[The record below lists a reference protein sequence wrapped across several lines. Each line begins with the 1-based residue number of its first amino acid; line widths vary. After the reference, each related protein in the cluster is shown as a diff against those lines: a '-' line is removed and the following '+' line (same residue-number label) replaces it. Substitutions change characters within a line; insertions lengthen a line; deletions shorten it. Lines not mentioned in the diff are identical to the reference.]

1 VQGLQTSIDAVLQR
15 VRDLRH
21 ELHAHPELSFDVPD
35 TAQRVFEVLDSIGRL
50 QIRRGLAGHGI
61 VAVLNADRP
70 GPCVGLRAELDALPI
85 EEQTGLPYASKNLG
99 RMHACGHDGHMA
111 CLLGAAMVL
120 AERADDLPGKVKFI
134 FQPAEETEGGAQVMC
149 EQGALEEPH
158 VDCLFALHGWPTLPL
173 GLIATAAGPQLAS
186 TNPFELRIKGKGCH
200 AAHPHQG
207 IDPIMVSARIIDGLQ
222 TIASR
227 QTNPIQPVVV
237 TVGEIRGGSAA
248 NIIPSEVYMKGTIRT
263 LDAEVRRQTVERVR
277 QIVTRTAETFDATA
291 EINIVHGYPVLV
303 NDAGAA
309 GLVLRV
315 AQRVVGRELVQSNPP
330 PSMGA
335 EDFAYYAQRTPA
347 ALYRLGLRPP
357 GAGDDY
363 PALHTPRFDFNDDAL
378 PIGIRM
384 HCELAAA
391 FLGEPSAVPA
401 KR

>member
-1 VQGLQTSIDAVLQR
+1 VQDWQTSIDTVLQR
-15 VRDLRH
+15 VRRLRH
-21 ELHAHPELSFDVPD
+21 ELHAQPELSFDVPD
-35 TAQRVFEVLDSIGRL
+35 TAQRVFEVLDSIGGLR
-50 QIRRGLAGHGI
+50 IRRRLAGHGI
-61 VAVLNADRP
+61 IAVLNADRP

-85 EEQTGLPYASKNLG
+85 EEQTGLPYASINRG
-99 RMHACGHDGHMA
+99 RMHACGHDGHLA

-120 AERADDLPGKVKFI
+120 AERAEDLPGKVKFI

-186 TNPFELRIKGKGCH
+186 TNPFELRIQGKGCH
-200 AAHPHQG
+200 GAYPHRG
-207 IDPIMVSARIIDGLQ
+207 IDPIVVSARIIDGLQ

-237 TVGEIRGGSAA
+237 TIGEIRGGSAP
-248 NIIPSEVYMKGTIRT
+248 NIIPAEVYMQGTIRA

-277 QIVTRTAETFDATA
+277 QIVTRTAEAFGATA
-291 EINIVHGYPVLV
+291 KIDIVHGYPVLV
-303 NDAGAA
+303 NDSRAA
-309 GLVLRV
+309 ELVVRV
-315 AQRVVGRELVQSNPP
+315 AERVVGRELVQTDLP

-335 EDFAYYAQRTPA
+335 EDFAYYAQRTSA
-347 ALYRLGLRPP
+347 AFYRLGLRPP
-357 GAGDDY
+357 DAGEDY
-363 PALHTPRFDFNDDAL
+363 PGLHTPRFDFNDDVL

-391 FLGEPSAVPA
+391 FLADPSAVPG